1 MNECLTVEYIFPR
14 CATKGTRYVDS
25 ANNSSTTII
34 CVTVRCSPGL
44 DSGGL
49 IVQILPLA
57 CWSQV
62 VHLRTGLML
71 SLAGDV
77 RCEGCA
83 LIDNMRAGAELNRMA
98 APYGTTGTYNTII
111 GINSPAMAGRNFPH
125 FVRDDPDAPQTY
137 GWCAPATHTSCNE

>member
-1 MNECLTVEYIFPR
+1 M
-14 CATKGTRYVDS
+14 
-25 ANNSSTTII
+25 
-34 CVTVRCSPGL
+34 
-44 DSGGL
+44 
-49 IVQILPLA
+49 
-57 CWSQV
+57 
-62 VHLRTGLML
+62 HLRTGLML

-137 GWCAPATHTSCNE
+137 GWCAPATHTSCNECIHLCLTEWSPETANDGDERVAKADALTCTEPA